1 MEGITMRSMILDLF
15 SFMRTGSGS
24 LSGGSL
30 VKKPQTGGKIRR
42 NKRPKNR
49 LFCFIYCVLM
59 FYLFSYLYFRFS
71 YCSLFV
77 LSF

>member
-30 VKKPQTGGKIRR
+30 VKKPQTGGKIGR
-42 NKRPKNR
+42 NKRPKID
-49 LFCFIYCVLM
+49 C
-59 FYLFSYLYFRFS
+59 
-71 YCSLFV
+71 FV
-77 LSF
+77 LFILF